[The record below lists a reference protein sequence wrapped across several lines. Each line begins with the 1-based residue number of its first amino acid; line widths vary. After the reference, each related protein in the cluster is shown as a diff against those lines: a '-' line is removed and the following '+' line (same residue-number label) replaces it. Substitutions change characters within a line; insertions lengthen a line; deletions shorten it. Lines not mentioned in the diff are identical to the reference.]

1 VLDCYGVSEERVPT
15 AEESSEAAGD
25 EARVE

>member
-1 VLDCYGVSEERVPT
+1 VLDCYGVSERVPT
-15 AEESSEAAGD
+15 EESSEAAGD